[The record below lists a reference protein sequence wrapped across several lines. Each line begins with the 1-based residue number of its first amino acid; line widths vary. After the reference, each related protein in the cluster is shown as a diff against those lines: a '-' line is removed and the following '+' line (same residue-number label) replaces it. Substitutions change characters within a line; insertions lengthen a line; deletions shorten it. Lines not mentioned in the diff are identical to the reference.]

1 MRNCT
6 PKPPKYKV
14 AARIAVMVMLA
25 SFSACT
31 QGSEPRQLLNH
42 LPREVRDAHPG
53 LRPVGADQANQ
64 GPIPSPGSQ
73 SDQYAGQ
80 DGKQERSVA
89 NVMDV
94 STPNHRTIAP
104 IVPPSKLG
112 TESQSLTPNDQPDAT
127 EIMDTV
133 DPPIAAQH
141 SDSLRIQPKVARAPD
156 PTDNTDIPYFQV
168 YVGIVGVG
176 LLILVLALLRI
187 RDRKTAKLD
196 LENGLSRIESK
207 LKAHQQEEAAEIE
220 ALRLKSSEDAQIAEA
235 AATQARADEEK
246 ERALAIGLAAAQ
258 TFSEKKQDPRLEAA
272 QRLLDL
278 LHRAERDVEPFFRL
292 LGDETGDDP
301 LSKAPRSVV
310 AAWHEAILN
319 TRNRLS
325 EALQHNNMPF
335 ELQAVDPASDLS
347 TAVSRLID
355 HAARMSS
362 LMSTQ
367 QQPDSAIQH
376 WSLQLPNAVIRLFWH
391 AQTAMY
397 SSTLTKLPRV
407 PDIQAPAAVTQTAQ
421 RQVPIQDKAVLKAIH
436 GKQRSAVHS

>member
-1 MRNCT
+1 MRKST
-6 PKPPKYKV
+6 PMPPKYRV
-14 AARIAVMVMLA
+14 AARIAVMAGLA

-31 QGSEPRQLLNH
+31 QGSEPRQPLDQFT
-42 LPREVRDAHPG
+42 REVRDAQPSV
-53 LRPVGADQANQ
+53 RPVGADQKNQ
-64 GPIPSPGSQ
+64 GPITSPGSQ
-73 SDQYAGQ
+73 SDKYGGQ
-80 DGKQERSVA
+80 DRKQERSVA
-89 NVMDV
+89 KVEGIAI
-94 STPNHRTIAP
+94 PFHRTIAP
-104 IVPPSKLG
+104 IVPSNKLG
-112 TESQSLTPNDQPDAT
+112 TENQSHTPNDQPAPT

-133 DPPIAAQH
+133 DPPIAPQLM
-141 SDSLRIQPKVARAPD
+141 DPLRIQPNVARVPD
-156 PTDNTDIPYFQV
+156 PTDNTAIPYFQV
-168 YVGIVGVG
+168 YVGTFGVA
-176 LLILVLALLRI
+176 LLILVLTVLRI
-187 RDRKTAKLD
+187 RDRKTAKQE
-196 LENGLSRIESK
+196 LENGLSRIEST
-207 LKAHQQEEAAEIE
+207 LKARQLEETAEIE
-220 ALRLKSSEDAQIAEA
+220 ALRLKSDEDAKTAEA
-235 AATQARADEEK
+235 ALTQARADEGK
-246 ERALAIGLAAAQ
+246 ERAAENGLAAAPN
-258 TFSEKKQDPRLEAA
+258 SNEKKLDPRLEAA

-292 LGDETGDDP
+292 LGDESGDDP

-310 AAWHEAILN
+310 VAWHEAILN

-335 ELQAVDPASDLS
+335 ELQAVDSANDLP

-391 AQTAMY
+391 TQTAMY

-407 PDIQAPAAVTQTAQ
+407 PDIPAPAAVTQTAQ

>member
-1 MRNCT
+1 MRKST
-6 PKPPKYKV
+6 PMPQNYRV
-14 AARIAVMVMLA
+14 AARIAVMAVLA

-31 QGSEPRQLLNH
+31 QGSEPRQPLNQ
-42 LPREVRDAHPG
+42 LPHEARDTHPG
-53 LRPVGADQANQ
+53 GISADQVKQ
-64 GPIPSPGSQ
+64 VSIPSLDSQ
-73 SDQYAGQ
+73 SDQKTTR
-80 DGKQERSVA
+80 DGKQERRESNVA
-89 NVMDV
+89 GK
-94 STPNHRTIAP
+94 SISAHRTITP
-104 IVPPSKLG
+104 IDQPNKLG
-112 TESQSLTPNDQPDAT
+112 TESQSLTPNDQPGAT

-133 DPPIAAQH
+133 DPPISPQH
-141 SDSLRIQPKVARAPD
+141 MDSLRIQPKVAPAPD
-156 PTDNTDIPYFQV
+156 PTDNTAIPYIQV
-168 YVGIVGVG
+168 YVGTIGVA
-176 LLILVLALLRI
+176 LLILVLTLLRI
-187 RDRKTAKLD
+187 RDRKTAKQE
-196 LENGLSRIESK
+196 LENGLTRIEST
-207 LKAHQQEEAAEIE
+207 LKARQLQEAAEIE
-220 ALRLKSSEDAQIAEA
+220 ALRLKSDEDAKIAEA
-235 AATQARADEEK
+235 AVTQARADDEK
-246 ERALAIGLAAAQ
+246 ERSAAIGLAGAQ
-258 TFSEKKQDPRLEAA
+258 NFNEKKLDPRLEAA

-292 LGDETGDDP
+292 LGDESGDDP

-310 AAWHEAILN
+310 VAWHEAILN

-325 EALQHNNMPF
+325 EALQNNNMSF
-335 ELQAVDPASDLS
+335 ELQAVDSANDLP

-367 QQPDSAIQH
+367 QQADSAIQH

-391 AQTAMY
+391 AQTAIY